1 MKDTIMKDILATL
14 DNVSV
19 TFGDRV
25 IVDQVSLSIK
35 RGDIITIIGP
45 NGAGKTTLIK
55 TILGIQA
62 ASSGLVNRQ
71 PGLVI
76 GYVPQTLNLES
87 TLPLSVE
94 RFMAL
99 GGCNRKCCQQTL
111 ARTGAAHLMS
121 ASVHHLS
128 GGERQRLLLARA
140 LARQPGLLVLDE
152 PAQGV
157 DINGQAALYNL
168 VRQLRDQLN
177 CGVIMISHDLH
188 LVMAATD
195 KVICLNKHV
204 CCSGLPEDISHDPA
218 FIETFGSAVAES
230 LTVYHHHHNH
240 RHDLHGN
247 IIDGGD
253 TISNDG
259 AIDHGLI
266 RDTKTALTGSG
277 HTHD

>member
-1 MKDTIMKDILATL
+1 MTEVLAEL
-14 DNVSV
+14 SKVSV
-19 TFGDRV
+19 TLNERL
-25 IVDQVSLSIK
+25 IVDRVSLSIK

-55 TILGIQA
+55 TILGIQKA
-62 ASSGLVNRQ
+62 TSGSISLQ

-76 GYVPQTLNLES
+76 GYVPQTLNLET

-99 GGCNRKCCQQTL
+99 GGCDRKGCQQAL
-111 ARTGAAHLMS
+111 ARTGVAHLMA

-128 GGERQRLLLARA
+128 GGEKQRLLLARA
-140 LARQPGLLVLDE
+140 LARAPGLLVLDE

-157 DINGQAALYNL
+157 DINGQAALYDL
-168 VRQLRDQLN
+168 VRQLRDELN

-195 KVICLNKHV
+195 KVICLNQHV
-204 CCSGLPEDISHDPA
+204 CCSGFPEDISQDPA
-218 FIETFGSAVAES
+218 FIDTFGTAVAES
-230 LTVYHHHHNH
+230 LAVYHHHHNH

-247 IIDGGD
+247 VIGGGSAIDG
-253 TISNDG
+253 
-259 AIDHGLI
+259 
-266 RDTKTALTGSG
+266 ALKKGTLDDAEAAPTCSG
-277 HTHD
+277 HHHD